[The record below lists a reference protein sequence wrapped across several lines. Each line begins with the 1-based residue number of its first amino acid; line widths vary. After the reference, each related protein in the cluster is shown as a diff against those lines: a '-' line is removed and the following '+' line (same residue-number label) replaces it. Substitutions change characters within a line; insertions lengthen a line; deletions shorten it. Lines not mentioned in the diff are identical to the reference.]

1 MTPLLLLLALTV
13 SGNDYPPT
21 ATADGKTLHLV
32 GAGVREKTVF
42 DVDVYTMGVYTETKT
57 CEHEKLVATDEA
69 KRLRLD
75 FVRDV
80 PADKMKAALRE
91 SFGKKT
97 PKTAPATLK
106 GQIDG
111 FLELFQKELVDGT
124 SVVVTYVPGK
134 GTTVTVDGKKRGA
147 VIPGQEFQKVLWA
160 IYFEKE
166 ICCPNLLKGI
176 DKTCKRR

>member
-1 MTPLLLLLALTV
+1 
-13 SGNDYPPT
+13 
-21 ATADGKTLHLV
+21 
-32 GAGVREKTVF
+32 
-42 DVDVYTMGVYTETKT
+42 MG
-57 CEHEKLVATDEA
+57 
-69 KRLRLD
+69 R
-75 FVRDV
+75 
-80 PADKMKAALRE
+80 
-91 SFGKKT
+91 KKT